1 MLGRLGQG
9 VGASVRRIR
18 GRRDADPTAPSEPER
33 LVALPLDRA
42 VSVSAPADLYA
53 GVVDLVVTLDVDD
66 VSERPTVVERLG
78 EVARET
84 GWHLLVVVYEAEE
97 AVGKVHA
104 PPIVPDSLPLLEPR
118 VARGWST
125 AIGWAVPHLRGTRAV
140 LLDSTAV
147 VAADRLRAL
156 VDALGDGEEGPVAAQ
171 AVLRRGS
178 GTVATAGALHL
189 SALVAPASLLD
200 GHPPEDS
207 DRLGVADVFAADAPA
222 VAVRS
227 AVLAAPPPTTDM
239 RLAVAGLTWQAA
251 RRVGPR
257 ARIVSVPSGR
267 SYETRPPVRSLDA
280 GAQGLLATWRG
291 LRDGDGPRAL
301 RELGWTV
308 VDDVPVP
315 AGADGGAAVRVSR
328 PVLAR
333 SGPRAADVVEG
344 APLLRWSLKTAAH
357 PDARGDHWGDTHFAG
372 DLASALRRLGQE
384 VVIDARESHVRPG
397 SDHLDDVS
405 LVLRGLDR
413 TPLNPRALN
422 VLWVIS
428 HPDLVGAD
436 ELAGFDLRFAA
447 STTWS
452 ARSSTPA
459 SPVVPLLQA
468 TDPSRFAP
476 GAVDEELASDVLF
489 VGRTRGVFRPV
500 VRDAVAAGL
509 DVTVWGDGWA
519 GLVPDGVVRGESLR
533 PERLPA
539 AYRSAR
545 VVLNDHWADMARE
558 GFFSNRIF
566 DALATGAAVVS
577 DEVPGLGEVFGADVR
592 TYSTA
597 EDLRRVVLEIGSEP
611 AAARAARAAR
621 VAAAHSF
628 DARALTL
635 LDHVLAA
642 RRSRG

>member
-1 MLGRLGQG
+1 MIGRLRRG
-9 VGASVRRIR
+9 VGASVRKVR
-18 GRRDADPTAPSEPER
+18 GGRDADPPVASEPER

-42 VSVSAPADLYA
+42 VSVSAPVDVSTD
-53 GVVDLVVTLDVDD
+53 VVDLVVTLDVDD
-66 VSERPTVVERLG
+66 VVERPVVVERLG

-104 PPIVPDSLPLLEPR
+104 PPVVPDSLPLLEPR

-147 VAADRLRAL
+147 VSADRLRAL
-156 VDALGDGEEGPVAAQ
+156 VDELGDGEEGPVAAQ
-171 AVLRRGS
+171 AVLRRSS

-200 GHPPEDS
+200 GHPAEDS
-207 DRLGVADVFAADAPA
+207 DRLGVAEVFAADAPA

-227 AVLAAPPPTTDM
+227 SALAAPPPTTDM
-239 RLAVAGLTWQAA
+239 RLAVAGLTWAAA

-280 GAQGLLATWRG
+280 GAQDLLATWRG
-291 LRDGDGPRAL
+291 LRDEDGPGAL
-301 RELGWTV
+301 RELGWSV

-315 AGADGGAAVRVSR
+315 AGADGGTAVRVSR

-333 SGPRAADVVEG
+333 SGPSAVDVVEG
-344 APLLRWSLKTAAH
+344 TPVLRWSIKTAAH
-357 PDARGDHWGDTHFAG
+357 PDARGDHWGDTHFAR
-372 DLASALRRLGQE
+372 DLALSLRRLGQE
-384 VVIDARESHVRPG
+384 VVIDARESHVRPR

-428 HPDLVGAD
+428 HPDLVSVD

-447 STTWS
+447 STSWS
-452 ARSSTPA
+452 ARTSTPE

-476 GAVDEELASDVLF
+476 GAVDEQLASDVLF

-500 VRDAVAAGL
+500 VRDAVTAGL
-509 DVTVWGDGWA
+509 DVTVWGDGWS
-519 GLVPDGVVRGESLR
+519 GLVPEGVVRGESLSS
-533 PERLPA
+533 ESLPA

-545 VVLNDHWADMARE
+545 VVLNDHWSDMARE
-558 GFFSNRIF
+558 GFLSNRVF
-566 DALATGAAVVS
+566 DALAAGAAVVS
-577 DEVPGLGEVFGADVR
+577 DDVPGLRETFGEDVR
-592 TYSTA
+592 TYTTP
-597 EDLRRVVLEIGSEP
+597 EDLRQAVAEVGDESQAVRT
-611 AAARAARAAR
+611 ARATR

-628 DARALTL
+628 DARARVL
-635 LDHVLAA
+635 LDTVLIA
-642 RRSRG
+642 RRQG